1 MAGLTAIPSST
12 FISKNLQ
19 SALKEHKIVDTLIK
33 KELDK
38 GYIIGPFHNSPFS
51 SFPINLIG
59 IATQKYSGK
68 KILII
73 NLSSPH
79 NSPIPSINSLIPE
92 DVFSLMYASV
102 DHAIQLIK
110 FAGRGSWL
118 AKADITDAFKI
129 ILAFASLPM
138 AFFRD

>member
-51 SFPINLIG
+51 LFPINLIG
-59 IATQKYSGK
+59 IATRKYSGK
-68 KILII
+68 K
-73 NLSSPH
+73 
-79 NSPIPSINSLIPE
+79 
-92 DVFSLMYASV
+92 
-102 DHAIQLIK
+102 
-110 FAGRGSWL
+110 R
-118 AKADITDAFKI
+118 
-129 ILAFASLPM
+129 
-138 AFFRD
+138 